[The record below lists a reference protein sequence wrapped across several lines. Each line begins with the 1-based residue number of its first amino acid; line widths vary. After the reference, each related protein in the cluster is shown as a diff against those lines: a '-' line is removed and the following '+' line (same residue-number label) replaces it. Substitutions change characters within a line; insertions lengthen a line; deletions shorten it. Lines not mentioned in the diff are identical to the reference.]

1 MGERG
6 LGMLGRIIGL
16 LLGLGLGGLAYVILY
31 PGGLQGQIPALD
43 LGAFESVRMGVAL
56 AAGLLG
62 AALVIAALVRGP
74 TRKKARDGLPVIAD
88 FKFADEAQDAKEA
101 ALPEE
106 PRPFPGL
113 TPLQALEAAPV
124 PEPAPFPAETADT
137 APSEPEPEVIET
149 AAVDVEA
156 STPAAD
162 PDPPAAL
169 PAPLAAVAAA
179 TPAAPAEPVSEPEV
193 TSAPMEPPPEPEAAQ
208 PLDDF
213 DAARSDLRMH
223 ARAEAWPAAA
233 AALQRVS
240 ALASTDR
247 EQMLAAQDAGDF
259 ARAQGRTD
267 DAIEAYDLALAY
279 ARQAQAPELIAD
291 ALLNVGDMAYEE
303 HRLDS
308 AVDSYEEALA
318 LRRQIA
324 QEVGGADSRRALSIA
339 LERLADAREDR
350 GHRTRALDLYRESE
364 AIASELA
371 QGDAARYGADLVTTR
386 QRREELEA
394 RILA

>member
-1 MGERG
+1 
-6 LGMLGRIIGL
+6 MLGRIIGL
-16 LLGLGLGGLAYVILY
+16 LLGLGLGGLAYAILN
-31 PGGLQGQIPALD
+31 PGGLQGQVPVLD
-43 LGAFESVRMGVAL
+43 LGAFESVRLGVAL

-74 TRKKARDGLPVIAD
+74 TRRKARDGLPVIAD
-88 FKFADEAQDAKEA
+88 FKFADEAPDAKEA

-113 TPLQALEAAPV
+113 TSLQALEAASV
-124 PEPAPFPAETADT
+124 PEPTPFPAETPDDETPPA
-137 APSEPEPEVIET
+137 AVSPSASPEPEPEPVT
-149 AAVDVEA
+149 AEA
-156 STPAAD
+156 E
-162 PDPPAAL
+162 AL

-179 TPAAPAEPVSEPEV
+179 AAPTAEPDVAPAAVQNPEPVEANDPPAAPEEAE
-193 TSAPMEPPPEPEAAQ
+193 APPAAR
-208 PLDDF
+208 DDF
-213 DAARSDLRMH
+213 DAARAELRAQ
-223 ARAEAWPAAA
+223 ARAEAWGPAAL
-233 AALQRVS
+233 ALQQVT
-240 ALASTDR
+240 ALAVTDR
-247 EQMLAAQDAGDF
+247 QQMLAAQDAGDF

-267 DAIEAYDLALAY
+267 DAIEAYDQALAY

-303 HRLDS
+303 HRLDF
-308 AVDSYEEALA
+308 AVASYDEAVG

-324 QEVGGADSRRALSIA
+324 REVGGPEARRALSIA

-364 AIASELA
+364 AIAADLA
-371 QGDAARYGADLVTTR
+371 QADAARYGGDLATTR
-386 QRREELEA
+386 RRREELEA

>member
-1 MGERG
+1 
-6 LGMLGRIIGL
+6 MLGRIVGL

-31 PGGLQGQIPALD
+31 PGGLQGQVPVLD
-43 LGAFESVRMGVAL
+43 LGAFESVRLGVAL

-74 TRKKARDGLPVIAD
+74 TRRKTRDGLPVIAD

-113 TPLQALEAAPV
+113 TSLQALEAASVPEPTPFPPDTSEDGPPPSAV
-124 PEPAPFPAETADT
+124 NAAGSAVPEPEPAPVAAEA
-137 APSEPEPEVIET
+137 E
-149 AAVDVEA
+149 
-156 STPAAD
+156 
-162 PDPPAAL
+162 AL
-169 PAPLAAVAAA
+169 PAPLAAAAAAAADPDPAPEPAPQPAPLVAAEP
-179 TPAAPAEPVSEPEV
+179 PAAPEAEV
-193 TSAPMEPPPEPEAAQ
+193 APPATA
-208 PLDDF
+208 DF
-213 DAARSDLRMH
+213 DAARAELRAH
-223 ARAEAWPAAA
+223 ARAEAWGPAAL
-233 AALQRVS
+233 ALQQVT
-240 ALASTDR
+240 ALAVTDR
-247 EQMLAAQDAGDF
+247 QQMLAAQDAGDF

-267 DAIEAYDLALAY
+267 DAIEAYDQALAY

-303 HRLDS
+303 HRLDF
-308 AVDSYEEALA
+308 AVDSYDEAVA

-324 QEVGGADSRRALSIA
+324 REVGGAEARRALSIA
-339 LERLADAREDR
+339 LERLGDAREDR

-364 AIASELA
+364 AIAAELA
-371 QGDAARYGADLVTTR
+371 QADAARYGGDLATTR
-386 QRREELEA
+386 QRLEELEA

>member
-1 MGERG
+1 
-6 LGMLGRIIGL
+6 MLGRIIGL

-31 PGGLQGQIPALD
+31 PGGLEGQIPVLD
-43 LGAFESVRMGVAL
+43 LGAFESVRLGVAL
-56 AAGLLG
+56 ASGLLG
-62 AALVIAALVRGP
+62 AALVIAALVRGA
-74 TRKKARDGLPVIAD
+74 TRKKTRDSLPVIAD
-88 FKFADEAQDAKEA
+88 FKFADEVQDAKEA

-124 PEPAPFPAETADT
+124 PEPAPFPAETAE
-137 APSEPEPEVIET
+137 AVLSEPAQTEPPPPVAE
-149 AAVDVEA
+149 APPVEA
-156 STPAAD
+156 
-162 PDPPAAL
+162 DPPAAL

-179 TPAAPAEPVSEPEV
+179 APEAPAEP
-193 TSAPMEPPPEPEAAQ
+193 APEPAA
-208 PLDDF
+208 PPTLDDF

-223 ARAEAWPAAA
+223 ARAEAWGPAAQ
-233 AALQRVS
+233 ALQRVS
-240 ALASTDR
+240 ALAATDAQ
-247 EQMLAAQDAGDF
+247 QMLAAQDAGDF

-267 DAIEAYDLALAY
+267 DAIEAYDQALAY

-303 HRLDS
+303 HRLDA
-308 AVDSYEEALA
+308 AVESYEEAVS

-324 QEVGGADSRRALSIA
+324 QADDGPVTRRALSIA

-364 AIASELA
+364 AIAAALA
-371 QGDAARYGADLVTTR
+371 AGDAARYGADLATTR
-386 QRREELEA
+386 QRLSELEA

>member
-1 MGERG
+1 
-6 LGMLGRIIGL
+6 MLGRIIGL

-137 APSEPEPEVIET
+137 APSKPEPEVIET

-156 STPAAD
+156 STPAADPD

-179 TPAAPAEPVSEPEV
+179 TPAAPAEAVSEPEV

-208 PLDDF
+208 PLDD
-213 DAARSDLRMH
+213 
-223 ARAEAWPAAA
+223 
-233 AALQRVS
+233 
-240 ALASTDR
+240 
-247 EQMLAAQDAGDF
+247 
-259 ARAQGRTD
+259 
-267 DAIEAYDLALAY
+267 
-279 ARQAQAPELIAD
+279 
-291 ALLNVGDMAYEE
+291 
-303 HRLDS
+303 
-308 AVDSYEEALA
+308 
-318 LRRQIA
+318 
-324 QEVGGADSRRALSIA
+324 
-339 LERLADAREDR
+339 
-350 GHRTRALDLYRESE
+350 
-364 AIASELA
+364 
-371 QGDAARYGADLVTTR
+371 
-386 QRREELEA
+386 
-394 RILA
+394 

>member
-1 MGERG
+1 
-6 LGMLGRIIGL
+6 MLGRIIGL

-31 PGGLQGQIPALD
+31 PGGLQGQIPTLD

-124 PEPAPFPAETADT
+124 PEPDPFPAVAADT
-137 APSEPEPEVIET
+137 TPSESEPEVIEA

-156 STPAAD
+156 SAPAADPD

-179 TPAAPAEPVSEPEV
+179 TPAAPAEAVSEPEV
-193 TSAPMEPPPEPEAAQ
+193 AAAPAEPVPEPAA
-208 PLDDF
+208 PPALDDF

-223 ARAEAWPAAA
+223 ARAEAWGPAAL
-233 AALQRVS
+233 ALQRVS
-240 ALASTDR
+240 ALATTDR
-247 EQMLAAQDAGDF
+247 QQMLAAQDAGDF

-279 ARQAQAPELIAD
+279 ARQAKAPELIAD

-324 QEVGGADSRRALSIA
+324 QEVGGQDSRRALSIA

>member
-1 MGERG
+1 
-6 LGMLGRIIGL
+6 MLGRIVGL

-31 PGGLQGQIPALD
+31 PGGLQGQVPVID
-43 LGAFESVRMGVAL
+43 LGAFESVRLGVAL

-74 TRKKARDGLPVIAD
+74 TRRKGRDGLPVIAD
-88 FKFADEAQDAKEA
+88 FKFADELQDAKEA

-113 TPLQALEAAPV
+113 TSLQALEAASV
-124 PEPAPFPAETADT
+124 PEPTPFPADTADDET
-137 APSEPEPEVIET
+137 PPPAVSAPVSSEPELAPV
-149 AAVDVEA
+149 AAKAE
-156 STPAAD
+156 
-162 PDPPAAL
+162 AL

-179 TPAAPAEPVSEPEV
+179 EPEV
-193 TSAPMEPPPEPEAAQ
+193 PPPALQDPAPVEAIDPPATLEAEAES
-208 PLDDF
+208 PPTAAGDF
-213 DAARSDLRMH
+213 DGARAELRAQ
-223 ARAEAWPAAA
+223 ARAEAWGPAAL
-233 AALQRVS
+233 ALQQVP
-240 ALASTDR
+240 ALAVPDR
-247 EQMLAAQDAGDF
+247 QQMLAAQDAGDF
-259 ARAQGRTD
+259 ARAQGRSD
-267 DAIEAYDLALAY
+267 DAIEAYDQALAY

-303 HRLDS
+303 HRLDF
-308 AVDSYEEALA
+308 AVDAYAEAVA

-324 QEVGGADSRRALSIA
+324 REVGGPEARRALSIA

-364 AIASELA
+364 AIAAELA
-371 QGDAARYGADLVTTR
+371 QADAARYGGDLATTR
-386 QRREELEA
+386 QRLEELEA